1 MSRLLVVEDDPDI
14 ALALRLLLTRAG
26 HQVAHAKDGRTG
38 LRDAYTE
45 RPELVILDI
54 GLPGMD
60 GWQVLER
67 LRDVSDV
74 PVLLLTA
81 HGQESDKVR
90 GLRGGADDYLTKP
103 FTNAELVARVEALL
117 RRSAGTGAS
126 WADEVYDDGVLR
138 IDPAAR
144 RTYRRRATRCGS
156 RRPSSGC
163 STCWCGTPGAVLSPN
178 QLLAQAWDDPTGIG
192 PERVKFAVLR
202 LRRKLGW
209 TDPDASPIE
218 SRPRASATATGGR
231 PRSRSRSPD
240 PQRRRACSG
249 RRRFIRHESGA
260 GPPP

>member
-1 MSRLLVVEDDPDI
+1 
-14 ALALRLLLTRAG
+14 
-26 HQVAHAKDGRTG
+26 
-38 LRDAYTE
+38 
-45 RPELVILDI
+45 
-54 GLPGMD
+54 MD

-117 RRSAGTGAS
+117 RRSAGATS

-138 IDPAAR
+138 IDPASR
-144 RTYRRRATRCGS
+144 RTYVDGAEVRL
-156 RRPSSGC
+156 
-163 STCWCGTPGAVLSPN
+163 TPTEFRLLNVLVRHVGAVLSPN

-218 SRPRASATATGGR
+218 SVRGFGYRYRRPAM
-231 PRSRSRSPD
+231 D
-240 PQRRRACSG
+240 RRG
-249 RRRFIRHESGA
+249 D
-260 GPPP
+260 

>member
-1 MSRLLVVEDDPDI
+1 MILSRLLIVEDDPDI
-14 ALALRLLLTRAG
+14 AAALNLLLSRAG
-26 HQVAHAKDGRTG
+26 HQVTVARDGRAG

-45 RPELVILDI
+45 RPELVLLDI

-81 HGQESDKVR
+81 HGHESDKVR

-117 RRSAGTGAS
+117 RRSVGPALWS
-126 WADEVYDDGVLR
+126 DEVYDDGVLR

-144 RTYRRRATRCGS
+144 RTFVQGGEVRL
-156 RRPSSGC
+156 
-163 STCWCGTPGAVLSPN
+163 TPTEFRLLNVLVRHAGAVLSPN

-209 TDPDASPIE
+209 TDPDVSPIE
-218 SRPRASATATGGR
+218 SVRGFGYRYRRPATVGG
-231 PRSRSRSPD
+231 
-240 PQRRRACSG
+240 
-249 RRRFIRHESGA
+249 
-260 GPPP
+260 

>member
-1 MSRLLVVEDDPDI
+1 MSRLLVVEDEPDI
-14 ALALRLLLTRAG
+14 AMALSLLLTRAG
-26 HQVAHAKDGRTG
+26 HQVAVARDGRAG

-117 RRSAGTGAS
+117 RRSVGPAL

-144 RTYRRRATRCGS
+144 RPFVGGDEVRL
-156 RRPSSGC
+156 
-163 STCWCGTPGAVLSPN
+163 TPTEFRLLNVLVRHAGAVLSPN

-209 TDPDASPIE
+209 TDPDGSPIE
-218 SRPRASATATGGR
+218 SVRGFGYRYRRPVTVAS
-231 PRSRSRSPD
+231 
-240 PQRRRACSG
+240 
-249 RRRFIRHESGA
+249 
-260 GPPP
+260 

>member
-1 MSRLLVVEDDPDI
+1 VSKLLVVEDDPDI
-14 ALALRLLLTRAG
+14 AMALRLLLSRAG
-26 HQVAHAKDGRTG
+26 HQIAHAKDGRAG

-103 FTNAELVARVEALL
+103 FTNAELVARVDALL
-117 RRSAGTGAS
+117 RRSVGPAS
-126 WADEVYDDGVLR
+126 WADEIYDDGVLR

-144 RTYRRRATRCGS
+144 RCFVNTEEVRL
-156 RRPSSGC
+156 
-163 STCWCGTPGAVLSPN
+163 TPTEFRLLNVLVRHAGAVLSPN

-209 TDPDASPIE
+209 TDPEASPIE
-218 SRPRASATATGGR
+218 SVRGFGYRYRRPTTGR
-231 PRSRSRSPD
+231 P
-240 PQRRRACSG
+240 
-249 RRRFIRHESGA
+249 E
-260 GPPP
+260 

>member
-1 MSRLLVVEDDPDI
+1 MIVSRLLVVEDDPDI
-14 ALALRLLLTRAG
+14 AMALRLLLSRAG
-26 HQVAHAKDGRTG
+26 HQVAHAKDGRSG

-117 RRSAGTGAS
+117 RRSAGPAS

-144 RTYRRRATRCGS
+144 RTFVVGAEVRL
-156 RRPSSGC
+156 
-163 STCWCGTPGAVLSPN
+163 TPTEFRLLNVLVRHAGAVLSPN

-218 SRPRASATATGGR
+218 SVRGFGYRYRRPVLDRAA
-231 PRSRSRSPD
+231 D
-240 PQRRRACSG
+240 
-249 RRRFIRHESGA
+249 
-260 GPPP
+260 

>member
-14 ALALRLLLTRAG
+14 AMALRLLLTRAG
-26 HQVAHAKDGRTG
+26 HTVAHAKDGRAG

-117 RRSAGTGAS
+117 RRTAGPVS

-144 RTYRRRATRCGS
+144 RTFVAGDEVRL
-156 RRPSSGC
+156 
-163 STCWCGTPGAVLSPN
+163 TPTEFRLLNVLVRHAGAVLSPN

-218 SRPRASATATGGR
+218 SVRGFGYRYRRPVLDRAA
-231 PRSRSRSPD
+231 
-240 PQRRRACSG
+240 
-249 RRRFIRHESGA
+249 E
-260 GPPP
+260 

>member
-1 MSRLLVVEDDPDI
+1 LIVSRLLVVEDDPDI
-14 ALALRLLLTRAG
+14 ALALRLLLQRAG

-38 LRDAYTE
+38 LRDAYTD

-117 RRSAGTGAS
+117 RRSGSAAQ
-126 WADEVYDDGVLR
+126 WADEVYDDGALR
-138 IDPAAR
+138 IDPSAR
-144 RTYRRRATRCGS
+144 RAFVEGGEVRL
-156 RRPSSGC
+156 
-163 STCWCGTPGAVLSPN
+163 TPTEFRLLNVLVRHAGAVLSPN

-209 TDPDASPIE
+209 TDPDDSPIE
-218 SRPRASATATGGR
+218 SVRGFGYRYKRPSATASATG
-231 PRSRSRSPD
+231 
-240 PQRRRACSG
+240 
-249 RRRFIRHESGA
+249 
-260 GPPP
+260 